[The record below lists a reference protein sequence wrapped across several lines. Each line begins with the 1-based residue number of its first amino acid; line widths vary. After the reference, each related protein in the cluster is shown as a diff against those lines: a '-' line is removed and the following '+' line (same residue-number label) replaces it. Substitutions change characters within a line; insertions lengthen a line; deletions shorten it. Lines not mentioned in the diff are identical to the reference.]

1 MGFYNTSYGYGIK
14 IDDILNCNEDAFRN
28 LIKKQNLYDELDLD
42 EDASELDCKDAIDDY
57 ENSYG
62 EKGLAAVLSDIT
74 LDEGIELRAITD
86 CNGYQ
91 YLVILQL
98 FPWQYCEKTRKLTCD
113 EVNDYIN
120 KLLSDVTEEEIE
132 IKTWEIEESFG

>member
-1 MGFYNTSYGYGIK
+1 
-14 IDDILNCNEDAFRN
+14 
-28 LIKKQNLYDELDLD
+28 
-42 EDASELDCKDAIDDY
+42 
-57 ENSYG
+57 
-62 EKGLAAVLSDIT
+62 
-74 LDEGIELRAITD
+74 
-86 CNGYQ
+86 
-91 YLVILQL
+91 LQL